1 MDRKH
6 DLQKAEVEKKK
17 KKNTALMVVYAVR
30 AKPLGNAKLFLL
42 LF

>member
-6 DLQKAEVEKKK
+6 DLQKAEVEKK